1 MAEMEEEN
9 RGAIKKLED
18 LKESNSGV
26 N

>member
-9 RGAIKKLED
+9 RGVIKKLED
-18 LKESNSGV
+18 LKESNNGV